1 MKIVITERDSVGTD
15 IDISCFE
22 EFGDVTSYSNTDNT
36 TDGKERVKD
45 ADIII
50 NNKLPMNEETLREA
64 KNVKLIC
71 EFATGFDN
79 VDIEYCKSRGIRVA
93 NVRNYCTEAVAQHT
107 FALALYLLENLPHY
121 DSYVKS
127 GEYSAQKRFSNFDRS
142 FFELAGK
149 TWGIIGMGGIGRMV
163 ARIAAAFGCKV
174 IFYSASGKSTCT
186 DYPRVDFDTLLAQA
200 DILSVHCP
208 LSDLTRDLIDA
219 AALKKMKKSAILIN
233 VARGPVVNNA
243 DLYEAL
249 INDEIAAAGLD
260 VLEHEPLRETNP
272 LSKIKDSSKLFITP
286 HMAWASTEARTRVV
300 TENYENI
307 KAFLEGRERNLVV

>member
-1 MKIVITERDSVGTD
+1 MKLVITERDSVGID

-22 EFGDVTSYSNTDNT
+22 EFGEVTSYANTDNVI
-36 TDGKERVKD
+36 DGKERVKD

-50 NNKLPMNEETLREA
+50 NNKLPMNEETLADA

-79 VDIEYCKSRGIRVA
+79 VDIEYCKKRGIRVA

-121 DSYVKS
+121 DQYVKS
-127 GEYSAQKRFSNFDRS
+127 GTYASQRRFSNFDRP
-142 FFELAGK
+142 FVELAGK
-149 TWGIIGMGGIGRMV
+149 TWGIIGMGGIGHMV
-163 ARIAAAFGCKV
+163 ARIASAFGCNV
-174 IFYSASGKSTCT
+174 IFYSASGRSTCT
-186 DYPRVDFDTLLAQA
+186 DYPRVDLDTILAQS

-219 AALKKMKKSAILIN
+219 AALKKMKKTAILIN
-233 VARGPVVNNA
+233 VARGPVVNNS
-243 DLYEAL
+243 DLYDAL
-249 INDEIAAAGLD
+249 MNDEIAAAGLD
-260 VLEHEPLRETNP
+260 VLEHEPLRVTNP
-272 LSKIKDSSKLFITP
+272 LSQIKDSSKLLITP